1 MINWKKEGYL
11 VGEEVL
17 LVSKLYFSER
27 SSEHTGII
35 KYVGVKKLV
44 VELDSK
50 KITFNQGSRR
60 SDSNGFGMYYFVY
73 KNKEERESI
82 LAKIKREDD
91 LKEVITKEIKGLS
104 LESLEKVYNCIKE
117 EKGC

>member
-17 LVSKLYFSER
+17 LVSKLYFSDR
-27 SSEHTGII
+27 SSESTGIV

-44 VELDSK
+44 VELEGK

-73 KNKEERESI
+73 KNKEERETI
-82 LAKIKREDD
+82 LAKIRRKDE
-91 LKEVITKEIKGLS
+91 LKELISQEIKGLS
-104 LESLEKVYNCIKE
+104 LESLEKVYNCVKE
-117 EKGC
+117 EKDC